1 MPQELAKRVENR
13 PDPVRASQA
22 KYIKLGRGGKWER
35 MCLEDGTMRF
45 GYGDVPHEL
54 ALSGD
59 REGVRK
65 LYTEKGATPTAA
77 TSHANQVLAF
87 YHDRPDTLWIT
98 ISAGYLWWCFA
109 HPEVEYLG
117 NESDRDKER
126 GARLRRTIDGWRN
139 TSLGGQPLRISD
151 LNGGLTKVAA
161 YRATLC
167 NVEMLDYL
175 LRKINDQELPV
186 IRAARE
192 AKRSLLQSVEGLMK
206 LLPWREFELLVDL
219 VFAESG
225 WRRIGETGGTQ
236 KTVDIELALPSTGE
250 RAFVQVKSRTNQAQ
264 LDGYVGRLAQRDE
277 SRMFYVYH
285 SGPDTL
291 ETTDPRVV
299 LVGPERLSEMVLGAG
314 LFDWLLEK
322 AG

>member
-1 MPQELAKRVENR
+1 MPQAPATKVEHR
-13 PDPVRASQA
+13 SGPVHASQA
-22 KYIKLGRGGKWER
+22 KYIKLGKGGKWER
-35 MCLEDGTMRF
+35 MCLEDGTMLF

-59 REGVRK
+59 REGIRR
-65 LYTEKGATPTAA
+65 LFTDKGVAPAA
-77 TSHANQVLAF
+77 AASHANQVLTF

-117 NESDRDKER
+117 TEDGRDKER
-126 GARLRRTIDGWRN
+126 GARFRRTMEGWRN
-139 TSLGGQPLRISD
+139 TSLGGQPLRVSD
-151 LNGGLTKVAA
+151 LNGSVTKVAA

-167 NVEMLDYL
+167 KVEMLDYL

-186 IRAARE
+186 IQAARE
-192 AKRSLLQSVEGLMK
+192 AKRSLMQSVEGLMK

-225 WRRIGETGGTQ
+225 WRRIGETGGTH
-236 KTVDIELALPSTGE
+236 KTIDIELMLPSTGE
-250 RAFVQVKSRTNQAQ
+250 RAFVQVKSKTDQAQ
-264 LDGYVGRLAQRDE
+264 LNAYVERLVDRDE
-277 SRMFYVYH
+277 TRMFYVYH

-291 ETTDPRVV
+291 TAANPRVV
-299 LVGPERLSEMVLGAG
+299 LVGPDRLSEMVLSAG

>member
-1 MPQELAKRVENR
+1 MPQGLAKRAENR
-13 PDPVRASQA
+13 PDPIRATQA

-45 GYGDVPHEL
+45 GYGDIPHEL
-54 ALSGD
+54 ALTGD
-59 REGVRK
+59 RESIRR
-65 LYTEKGATPTAA
+65 LFIEKGVAPTAA

-98 ISAGYLWWCFA
+98 ISAGYLWWCSA
-109 HPEVEYLG
+109 HLEVEYLG
-117 NESDRDKER
+117 TEGDQDKER

-139 TSLGGQPLRISD
+139 KSLGGQPLRVSD

-161 YRATLC
+161 FRATLC
-167 NVEMLDYL
+167 KVEMLDYL

-186 IRAARE
+186 IREARR
-192 AKRSLLQSVEGLMK
+192 AKGSLLQSIEGLMK

-264 LDGYVGRLAQRDE
+264 LDDYVERLADRGE
-277 SRMFYVYH
+277 ARMFYVYH
-285 SGPDTL
+285 SGPDAL
-291 ETTDPRVV
+291 ETTVPRVV
-299 LVGPERLSEMVLGAG
+299 LVGPGKLSEMVLSAG